1 MARHYD
7 KIKTVRELINDVRAH
22 GFSTA
27 VEDICR
33 VQDIFGHSSIEEL
46 AGVANENSQ
55 EFYMVLFK
63 IWRWDEATAF
73 YNEHSNPV
81 NINSL
86 KKELSD
92 CKEQLEAS
100 KKQISE
106 FGKGYSKELENNAK
120 LGKALDEY
128 EKENQDLKDEIIKL
142 KAKLYDIM
150 VKKEVN

>member
-55 EFYMVLFK
+55 EFYMILFK

-92 CKEQLEAS
+92 CKEQLEAI
-100 KKQISE
+100 KKQAR
-106 FGKGYSKELENNAK
+106 GLGNAHTKDLENNVK

-128 EKENQDLKDEIIKL
+128 EKENRDLKDEIIKL
-142 KAKLYDIM
+142 KAKLYDLM